1 LPPSSEPEAVTPSK
15 PEKAS
20 RRRRW
25 IAWLVLLVLGGLG
38 YYGYRFYRTME
49 QQRQAAEA
57 ALAARL
63 ANRPISIAAT
73 PARRGDIPIYLRG
86 LGTVTAFNTVN
97 VKTRVDGPIVAV
109 NYTEG
114 QFVKEGEVLAEID
127 PRTYQVA
134 LEQAQGQLARDQ
146 AQLKDAQA
154 DLARYTQLWK
164 EQVIA
169 KQQLD
174 TQSAS
179 VGNFEGAIQ
188 ADTAAIDNARLNL
201 SFTKITAPI
210 SGRIGLRLV
219 DVGNIVHATDP
230 NPLAVITQIQPIAV
244 IFALPADEL
253 PPVLAKLRAG
263 AKLEV
268 EAYDRADR
276 VRISGGTLLTV
287 DNQIDTSTGTARLK
301 AIFNNDD
308 NALFPNEFVN
318 CRLLLET
325 RHGVVIIPAAAV
337 ARGPQG
343 AYVFVV
349 NANQTAAMRP
359 VTVGTTEGSDVEVT
373 SGVKAGEQVVTDG
386 QDKLQD
392 GSPVE
397 MRHP

>member
-1 LPPSSEPEAVTPSK
+1 MPPSSEPEAVTPSK

-57 ALAARL
+57 AQAARL